1 MNMEQTRKIKVIKNE
16 VLGSRAYLNRC
27 WEYRHLLIGLAKR
40 DIKAKYA
47 QAVLGILWSLL
58 KPLTGLA
65 VFTLFFDNL
74 MKVNTHE
81 IPYPVFAFTGLTSWY
96 FFTYIISSGGTSLME
111 SQGLLKKVYFPKLI
125 MPLSKVL
132 VGFLDFALSFILLIG
147 LMVLS
152 GYGLRWQI
160 VFLPLFIILNM
171 IAGLSV
177 AIWLSALTIRYRDFY
192 HIIPY
197 LVNFSIWLTPV
208 FYPGTLIPET
218 YNWALYINPMAGV
231 IAGFRWALLGDVFPS
246 VYYLVSF
253 AFMII
258 LLVSGFFYFKMIE
271 KEIADLI

>member
-1 MNMEQTRKIKVIKNE
+1 MEQTRKIKVIQNE
-16 VLGSRAYLNRC
+16 VLGSRAYLRRC

-65 VFTLFFDNL
+65 IFTLFFDNL
-74 MKVNTHE
+74 LKVNTHE

-96 FFTYIISSGGTSLME
+96 FFTYIIASGGTSLME
-111 SQGLLKKVYFPKLI
+111 SQDLLKKVYFPKLI

-132 VGFLDFALSFILLIG
+132 VGFLDFALSFILLIL

-171 IAGLSV
+171 LAGLSV
-177 AIWLSALTIRYRDFY
+177 TIWLSALTVRYRDFY

-208 FYPGTLIPET
+208 FYPGTLIPEA
-218 YNWALYINPMAGV
+218 YNWALYINPMAGI
-231 IAGFRWALLGDVFPS
+231 IAGFRWALLGDFFPS
-246 VYYLVSF
+246 IYYLVSF
-253 AFMII
+253 VFMII